1 MSTGPVLRLLPRAWA
16 VLLPL
21 LLLGPALGA
30 GYVLSYDM
38 VWVPD
43 LAMRPDFLGLG
54 TALPRAVPSDAVVAV
69 LDELVPGMLLQKVV
83 LLGALLLAGFGAL
96 RLAGGT
102 PVGGLAAVSVYVWNP
117 FVAERLGLGHWTV
130 LLGYAVLPWLVLE
143 GARYRRGE
151 RVGVL
156 PWLLLPLGSLSAG
169 AGLASA
175 LALLVPGLGRGRRR
189 RNLLLVAACL
199 AANAPWLVAGLLH
212 VTTAT
217 STTAGSVFRLGR
229 EGSLPGPLAALT
241 LGGVWNS
248 EVVPGSRHSLLLT
261 GLGTVALVGAAAYG
275 LRPLRRR
282 LGDRTT
288 GALVGLWAVGFLLAA
303 GTWALPGATGR
314 LAAHV
319 PGGGLLRD
327 GGRWLALCGP
337 LLAALVAAA
346 LDRLAVRVRDAD
358 ARVLVALAGALLP
371 LALLPDAAWGLAG
384 RLQPVSYPADYAAA
398 RAAVAA
404 SPAPGD
410 VLLLPFTSY
419 RAPSWN
425 HDRKVL
431 DPVGRYL
438 TRDYLASDELGVS
451 RQVLAG
457 EDPRVPQVLAALQA
471 DDPAQRAQRLG
482 SLGVGLVVQEH
493 GVPASSRYDA
503 PVAGTVVHR
512 GPALTVTRVDAPV
525 QERTSSLGRVAMVAG
540 GWTAYLAGP
549 LVAIVPV
556 LWRKRRK
563 RADSGPTGW

>member
-1 MSTGPVLRLLPRAWA
+1 MRAGRVVRLLPRAWA

-21 LLLGPALGA
+21 LLLGPALGG
-30 GYVLSYDM
+30 GYVLGYDM

-43 LAMRPDFLGLG
+43 LALRSDFLGLG

-69 LDELVPGMLLQKVV
+69 LDELLPGMLLQKVV

-102 PVGGLAAVSVYVWNP
+102 PVGGLAAVSVYLWNP
-117 FVAERLGLGHWTV
+117 FVVERLAMGHWTV
-130 LLGYAVLPWLVLE
+130 LLGYAVLPWLVHE
-143 GARYRRGE
+143 GTRYRRGE

-156 PWLLLPLGSLSAG
+156 PWLLLPVGSLSAG

-175 LALLVPGLGRGRRR
+175 LALLVPGVAWRRRR
-189 RNLLLVAACL
+189 RNLLLVAACM

-212 VTTAT
+212 ASTAT
-217 STTAGSVFRLGR
+217 STAAGSVFRLGR
-229 EGSLPGPLAALT
+229 EGSLPGPLAALS
-241 LGGVWNS
+241 LGGVWNT
-248 EVVPGSRHSLLLT
+248 EVVPGSRHSLLLAVVA
-261 GLGTVALVGAAAYG
+261 TVALAAAAAYG

-288 GALVGLWAVGFLLAA
+288 GSLVVLWALGFLLAVS
-303 GTWALPGATGR
+303 TWALPGATGW
-314 LAAHV
+314 LAGHV

-327 GGRWLALCGP
+327 GGRWLALCAP

-346 LDRLAVRVRDAD
+346 VDRLAARVRDAD
-358 ARVLVALAGALLP
+358 ARVLVGLAGALLP
-371 LALLPDAAWGLAG
+371 LALLPDAAWGLG
-384 RLQPVSYPADYAAA
+384 GWLQPVHYPADYARA

-404 SPAPGD
+404 SRAPGD

-419 RAPSWN
+419 RAPAWN

-438 TRDYLASDELGVS
+438 TRDYLASDQLGVS
-451 RQVLAG
+451 GQVLAG
-457 EDPRVPQVLAALQA
+457 EDPRVPQVLAALRA
-471 DDPAQRAQRLG
+471 DDPAQLARRLG
-482 SLGVGLVVQEH
+482 DLGVGLVVEEH
-493 GVPASSRYDA
+493 GAPGSPRYDA

-512 GPALTVTRVDAPV
+512 GPALTVTRIDAPV
-525 QERTSSLGRVAMVAG
+525 RVRESSAARAVAVAV
-540 GWTAYLAGP
+540 GWTAFLAGP

-556 LWRKRRK
+556 LWRKGRK
-563 RADSGPTGW
+563 WAGSRPTGW